1 MKKLLWTSAMA
12 LTAVACLTACDESS
26 SSSSNEIPN
35 YKTLNKLITGKIDEV
50 VKEYTKDKRN
60 DIL

>member
-1 MKKLLWTSAMA
+1 MCQGRIITRSGINPLLHEVNMS
-12 LTAVACLTACDESS
+12 
-26 SSSSNEIPN
+26 EIPN

-60 DIL
+60 DILK